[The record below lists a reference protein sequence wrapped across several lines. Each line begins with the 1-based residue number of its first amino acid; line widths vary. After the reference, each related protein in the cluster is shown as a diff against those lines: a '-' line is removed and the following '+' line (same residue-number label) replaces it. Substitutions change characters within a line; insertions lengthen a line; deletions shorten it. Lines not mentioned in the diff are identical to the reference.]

1 MERRE
6 DEKER
11 EKKNNRSDNGMLVYA
26 VISEEPFTIVKK
38 HYYKASQL
46 TRPYRACWGAPGNT
60 FRQRR
65 TGPWPVLRGKVRP
78 DA

>member
-26 VISEEPFTIVKK
+26 VISEEPTP
-38 HYYKASQL
+38 L
-46 TRPYRACWGAPGNT
+46 
-60 FRQRR
+60 
-65 TGPWPVLRGKVRP
+65 
-78 DA
+78 